1 MQEFVDLLFSNEQLL
16 KLVTAAISKECSVL
30 DLELSKKYLFSLEQ
44 LAIDLH
50 FLWHLHRRGSD
61 QKVKKTK
68 PQVTKYGTPSKL
80 VQYSVAH

>member
-50 FLWHLHRRGSD
+50 FL
-61 QKVKKTK
+61 
-68 PQVTKYGTPSKL
+68 
-80 VQYSVAH
+80 